1 MFKYKNKV
9 IFVVFYIYKVIQVTH
24 TILIK
29 LYTFLIT

>member
-1 MFKYKNKV
+1 MYRYKKKV

-29 LYTFLIT
+29 LYAL